1 MKLFGLFLA
10 APLAFAAQPVHFT
23 LQQAIETALRQNPS
37 VTAARHVVEEAD
49 ARVREA
55 RAGYYPQLGFNGIA
69 KVGLSGATNALG
81 LVGLPASPL
90 YRNFADSLNASQTVF
105 DFGRTKHRVAQER
118 KLRDAAEADVAT
130 VEAEVRLKVEQAWYG
145 LLRAQRLRE
154 VTAEIVRSREATVR
168 QAQALYEG
176 QIRSRVDL
184 DLARASLSRAQLQAS
199 EVENRVHTAV
209 ATLGLALGG
218 AQDAEYVLEM
228 PDLSVPKLE
237 PVESLIEGA
246 FLARPELQTLRLD
259 REAAA
264 EQLEFAKSQKK
275 PLLNLAFTGGFARF
289 TNVLARQ
296 LVAGGAGLALPL
308 FTGGRIEGQ
317 EAEAGAQLHGLES
330 REESLK
336 QQIALE
342 IRTAWFRLKNAI
354 DSLPVLH
361 LQTEYARNAT
371 RLADERYRERLG
383 AFVDLSTAQA
393 SLAEASASESV
404 GLYDAKIAEADL
416 RRATGRR

>member
-1 MKLFGLFLA
+1 MFWLLLA
-10 APLAFAAQPVHFT
+10 VPLAFAGAPVHLT
-23 LQQAIETALRQNPS
+23 LQQAIEAALQQNPS
-37 VTAARHVVEEAD
+37 VHVARHAVEEAE
-49 ARVREA
+49 ARIRQA

-90 YRNFADSLNASQTVF
+90 YRNLADSLNASQTIF
-105 DFGRTKHRVAQER
+105 DSGRTKHRVAQER
-118 KLRDAAEADVAT
+118 KLRDAALADLET
-130 VEAEVRLKVEQAWYG
+130 VEAAVRLKVEQAWYE

-154 VTAEIVRSREATVR
+154 VTIEIVRSREGTAR

-184 DLARASLSRAQLQAS
+184 DLARANLSRAQLQAS
-199 EVENRVHTAV
+199 KTENQVHAAV

-218 AQDAEYVLEM
+218 AQDAECVLDS
-228 PDLSVPKLE
+228 PDLSTPTLE
-237 PVESLIEGA
+237 PAEALVEEA
-246 FLARPELQTLRLD
+246 FRLRPELQTLRLD
-259 REAAA
+259 REAAR

-275 PLLNLAFTGGFARF
+275 PLLNLAFTGGYARF

-296 LVAGGAGLALPL
+296 LLAGGAGLVLPL

-317 EAEAGAQLHGLES
+317 EEEAEAQLHGLES

-336 QQIALE
+336 HQVALE
-342 IRTAWFRLKNAI
+342 IRVAWFRLKNAI

-371 RLADERYRERLG
+371 RLAEERYRERLG
-383 AFVDLSTAQA
+383 SFVELSAAQA

-404 GLYDAKIAEADL
+404 GLYDAKIAQAEL

>member
-1 MKLFGLFLA
+1 MRIFLLFLVA
-10 APLAFAAQPVHFT
+10 QLVFASPQVHLT

-37 VTAARHVVEEAD
+37 VIAARHMVEEAE
-49 ARVREA
+49 ARIREA

-90 YRNFADSLNASQTVF
+90 YRNLADSLNASQTVF
-105 DFGRTKHRVAQER
+105 DFGRTKHRVASER

-130 VEAEVRLKVEQAWYG
+130 VEAEVSLKVEQAWYG

-184 DLARASLSRAQLQAS
+184 DLARASLARAQLQVS

-209 ATLGLALGG
+209 ATLGLALGA
-218 AQDAEYVLEM
+218 AQDAEYVLEL
-228 PDLSVPKLE
+228 PDLTTPKLE

-246 FLARPELQTLRLD
+246 FLARTELQTLRLD
-259 REAAA
+259 REAAT

-275 PLLNLAFTGGFARF
+275 PLLNLAFSGGYARF

-296 LVAGGAGLALPL
+296 LLAGGAGLALPL

-317 EAEAGAQLHGLES
+317 EDEAAAQLRVLEA

-336 QQIALE
+336 QQVALE

-354 DSLPVLH
+354 DSVPVLH

-371 RLADERYRERLG
+371 RLAHERYRERLG
-383 AFVDLSTAQA
+383 SFVELSTAQA

-404 GLYDAKIAEADL
+404 GLYDAKTAEAEL
-416 RRATGRR
+416 RRAAGRH

>member
-1 MKLFGLFLA
+1 MRMLWLFLVIL
-10 APLAFAAQPVHFT
+10 PGFASPPVHLT
-23 LQQAIETALRQNPS
+23 LQQAIENALRENPS
-37 VTAARHVVEEAD
+37 VIAARHAVEEAE
-49 ARVREA
+49 ARVRQA
-55 RAGYYPQLGFNGIA
+55 RAGYYPQFGFNGIA
-69 KVGLSGATNALG
+69 KMGLSGATNALG

-90 YRNFADSLNASQTVF
+90 YRNLADSLNASQTVF
-105 DFGRTKHRVAQER
+105 DFGRTKHRLASER
-118 KLRDAAEADVAT
+118 KLRDAAESDVAT
-130 VEAEVRLKVEQAWYG
+130 AEADVTLKVEQAWYG

-184 DLARASLSRAQLQAS
+184 DLARANLSRAQLQAS
-199 EVENRVHTAV
+199 EAENRVHAAV

-218 AQDAEYVLEM
+218 AQDAEYVPES
-228 PDLSVPKLE
+228 PDLNVPKLE
-237 PVESLIEGA
+237 SVESLVEEA
-246 FLARPELQTLRLD
+246 FRVRPELQALRFD

-264 EQLEFAKSQKK
+264 EQLEWARSQKK
-275 PLLNLAFTGGFARF
+275 PLLNLAFTGGYARF

-296 LVAGGAGLALPL
+296 LLAGGAGLAMPL

-317 EAEAGAQLHGLES
+317 EEEAEAQLHGLES

-336 QQIALE
+336 QQVALE
-342 IRTAWFRLKNAI
+342 IRTAWFRLRNAT
-354 DSLPVLH
+354 DSLPMLH

-383 AFVDLSTAQA
+383 SFVELSIAQA

-404 GLYDAKIAEADL
+404 GLYDAKIAEAEL
-416 RRATGRR
+416 RRAAGRR

>member
-1 MKLFGLFLA
+1 M
-10 APLAFAAQPVHFT
+10 
-23 LQQAIETALRQNPS
+23 
-37 VTAARHVVEEAD
+37 
-49 ARVREA
+49 
-55 RAGYYPQLGFNGIA
+55 
-69 KVGLSGATNALG
+69 
-81 LVGLPASPL
+81 
-90 YRNFADSLNASQTVF
+90 
-105 DFGRTKHRVAQER
+105 
-118 KLRDAAEADVAT
+118 
-130 VEAEVRLKVEQAWYG
+130 
-145 LLRAQRLRE
+145 
-154 VTAEIVRSREATVR
+154 
-168 QAQALYEG
+168 
-176 QIRSRVDL
+176 
-184 DLARASLSRAQLQAS
+184 
-199 EVENRVHTAV
+199 HTAV
-209 ATLGLALGG
+209 ATLGLALGA
-218 AQDAEYVLEM
+218 AQDAEYVLEL
-228 PDLSVPKLE
+228 PDLTIPKLE

-246 FLARPELQTLRLD
+246 FLARTELQTLRLD
-259 REAAA
+259 REAAT

-275 PLLNLAFTGGFARF
+275 PLLNLAFTGGYARF

-317 EAEAGAQLHGLES
+317 EEEAEAQLHGLES

-354 DSLPVLH
+354 DSLPVLQ

-416 RRATGRR
+416 RRATGSR